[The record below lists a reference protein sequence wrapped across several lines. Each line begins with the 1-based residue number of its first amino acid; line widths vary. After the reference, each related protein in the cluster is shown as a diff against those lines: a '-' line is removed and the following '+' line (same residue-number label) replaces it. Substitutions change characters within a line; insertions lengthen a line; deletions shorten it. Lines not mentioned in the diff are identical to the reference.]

1 MHKDPNSQYGKFED
15 DPDISQPHI
24 EEKNINSDRL
34 DNGAMDRDS
43 KDSSV
48 TKNPDVQ
55 AQNFDLN
62 MELTESG
69 DSTAITTAQA
79 SSSAPAKAPV
89 EEKHEEYPGWSLA
102 EMQQMA
108 IDPVQLAKLNH
119 GIDEEEE
126 DYDEEG

>member
-15 DPDISQPHI
+15 DPDVSQPNI
-24 EEKNINSDRL
+24 EEKNINTERL
-34 DNGAMDRDS
+34 DNGAMERDS

-48 TKNPDVQ
+48 TKNPDVPV
-55 AQNFDLN
+55 QNFDLN

-69 DSTAITTAQA
+69 DSTAITAQA
-79 SSSAPAKAPV
+79 SSSTPAKTPV
-89 EEKHEEYPGWSLA
+89 ELKHEEYPGWSLA
-102 EMQQMA
+102 EMEQMA